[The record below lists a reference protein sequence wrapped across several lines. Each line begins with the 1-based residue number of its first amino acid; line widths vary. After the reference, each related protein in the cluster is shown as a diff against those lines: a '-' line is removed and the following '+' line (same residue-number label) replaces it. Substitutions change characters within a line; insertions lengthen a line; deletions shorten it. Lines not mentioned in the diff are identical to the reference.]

1 MPPASTP
8 PALFQEFLAK
18 HFFVPLHGWQFSAAL
33 IGTVVVAAGLFFL
46 LSSLPP
52 PARRRLIVVLTFLAG
67 LVYSVE
73 FFWPEKGNP
82 LTGYLLPLG
91 TFLRVMG
98 AFAIGLGLISLCTV
112 HGKAVSRRSEGW
124 INSLAFFVSLV
135 AIIVFGFWQQYGKQP
150 AHPGEYTFAG
160 GMFHILFIGMYNSL
174 EPTMFSILAFFIT
187 SAAYRAF
194 RVKSAE
200 ASLMLIAAF
209 IVMLGQVPVGMVL
222 TSWLP
227 AQGPLA
233 FFRLER
239 LANWILTG
247 INSAAFRG
255 ILFGT
260 MIGYLALSLRTWLS
274 LEKGAYFDKP
284 L

>member
-1 MPPASTP
+1 MDRTQTAPAF
-8 PALFQEFLAK
+8 LQEFFSK
-18 HFFVPLHGWQFSAAL
+18 HLFVPLHGWAFVGAL
-33 IGTVVVAAGLFFL
+33 LGTLLVAGLLFFL
-46 LSSLPP
+46 LSALPP
-52 PARRRLIVVLTFLAG
+52 LARRRLMKTLAFVAG
-67 LVYSVE
+67 LFYAVE

-82 LTGYLLPLG
+82 LTGYLIPLG

-98 AFAIGLGLISLCTV
+98 CFAIGLGLISLCTV
-112 HGKAVSRRSEGW
+112 HGKAVGRRSEGW
-124 INSLAFFVSLV
+124 INSAAFFAAFF
-135 AIIVFGFWQQYGKQP
+135 AIVVFGFWQQYGKQP
-150 AHPGEYTFAG
+150 VHPGAYTFAG

-200 ASLMLIAAF
+200 ASLMLGAAF
-209 IVMLGQVPVGMVL
+209 IVMLGQVPVGMIL
-222 TSWLP
+222 TSWIP
-227 AQGPLA
+227 PDSGFA
-233 FFRLER
+233 FFRLEK

-247 INSAAFRG
+247 VSSAAFRG

-260 MIGYLALSLRTWLS
+260 VIGNLALSLRTWLS